1 MQTRVAILAVVL
13 ATILAGCGSSDSTD
27 CIPGTP
33 TALFPDRCTSSG
45 TSGSG
50 DTAVGSPTLALALT
64 NSSGASIT
72 QVAPDQAGVL
82 KASVKNAS
90 GAAVANAVV
99 TFTTTDSSAALV
111 PSSGTALTD
120 ASGVAQVGLPA
131 GTQNGAFTVTA
142 NATVSGTAAKGTV
155 NYTVAFP
162 TLTLSA
168 LSINPATLSSGGN
181 ASVGVTVS
189 SGGSPYAPTLAV
201 SFASPCV
208 AAGKATMGSP
218 VMTQSGVATASYVDK
233 GCGVADVITASVT
246 LGGATVTQTGTI
258 TVLPA
263 SAGSIKFV
271 SANTTTIALK
281 GTGGVGRQEF
291 STLTFT
297 VYDTTGNV
305 VAGKLIDFVFAD
317 SNSATT
323 VGGLTLNPSSATSAA
338 DGTVTTLVTAGT
350 IPTSVR
356 VVASVRGSSPLLTT
370 LSNVLVISSG
380 VPDQRHFSLATSV
393 GNCEGWDYVQ
403 PCSTVTVVLGDH
415 FGNTVPDGT
424 AVNFTTEGGVIEPS
438 CLTAAGTCSVQLW
451 SGNPRPTSGR
461 VTVLA
466 YALGEEDFIDRNNNN
481 VFDPGVDTL
490 FDDTNGNN
498 VFEPPGETSFDK
510 SPDIFRDDNEDGNLS
525 PGEPCIGPNSNGDCK
540 TPGDNQYNGVLRIPQ
555 VPSAQSLYVWSHL
568 VQTFSGSFAN
578 ISSAPIV
585 CTTNS
590 TLDVPVQIT
599 DQRGNSMPA
608 DTSIAFEVSSDLAT
622 VAPDGYTVR
631 NFVGDVGGLL
641 PAPTSYLVAVGC
653 GLQAGSAS
661 LVVTVTTPNGDIS
674 TASLPITI
682 NP

>member
-33 TALFPDRCTSSG
+33 TALFPDRCTSSS
-45 TSGSG
+45 TTDSGG
-50 DTAVGSPTLALALT
+50 TAVGIPTLALALT
-64 NSSGASIT
+64 DSSGAAIT

-82 KASVKNAS
+82 KATVKNAS
-90 GAAVANAVV
+90 GAVVANAVV
-99 TFTTTDSSAALV
+99 TFTTTDSSAAFV

-131 GTQNGAFTVTA
+131 GTQTGAFTVTA

-155 NYTVAFP
+155 NYAVAFP

-189 SGGSPYAPTLAV
+189 SGGSPYAPPLAV

-271 SANTTTIALK
+271 SANTSTIALK

-403 PCSTVTVVLGDH
+403 QCSTLTVVLGDH

-424 AVNFTTEGGVIEPS
+424 AVNFTTEGGVIDPS
-438 CLTAAGTCSVQLW
+438 CLTTEGKCSVNLW
-451 SGNPRPTSGR
+451 AGNPRPANGF

-466 YALGEEDFIDRNNNN
+466 YVLGEEDFVDVNNNN
-481 VFDPGVDTL
+481 VFDGSDT
-490 FDDTNGNN
+490 FT
-498 VFEPPGETSFDK
+498 DK
-510 SPDIFRDDNEDGNLS
+510 SPDIFRDDNEDGVLS
-525 PGEPCIGPNSNGDCK
+525 PGEPCIGPNSNSTCTTAGDA
-540 TPGDNQYNGVLRIPQ
+540 QYNGVLRIPQ
-555 VPSAQSLYVWSHL
+555 VPSAQTLYVWGHL
-568 VQTFSGSFAN
+568 VQTFSGSNAN
-578 ISSAPIV
+578 ISINPAPLG
-585 CTTNS
+585 CPAGS
-590 TLDVPVQIT
+590 TASVQVRVT
-599 DQRGNSMPA
+599 DARGNIMPA
-608 DTSIAFEVSSDLAT
+608 GTSVDFSAIIGGDDAT
-622 VAPDGYTVR
+622 VTPASVTVR
-631 NFVGDVGGLL
+631 NIVL
-641 PAPTSYLVAVGC
+641 PVNPPSGNNSALIVPTYLVAVGC
-653 GLQAGSAS
+653 GTGGGGTFS
-661 LVVTVTTPNGDIS
+661 VKVTTPRGDIT
-674 TASLPITI
+674 TASIPII
-682 NP
+682 